1 MAKIEFTKEMAL
13 KMGRHE
19 AMEQHCLVRYVKA
32 CREFGIPQK
41 DFAVGHKCPMC
52 GNLCAGSDAEL
63 KNRENAGLCKEDFDA
78 RLSKY
83 LNENFYGGYVTVG
96 TKVFKV

>member
-63 KNRENAGLCKEDFDA
+63 KNREKRGF
-78 RLSKY
+78 
-83 LNENFYGGYVTVG
+83 
-96 TKVFKV
+96 

>member
-41 DFAVGHKCPMC
+41 DFAVMRKLPRKKRI
-52 GNLCAGSDAEL
+52 LTRGSQ
-63 KNRENAGLCKEDFDA
+63 NI
-78 RLSKY
+78 
-83 LNENFYGGYVTVG
+83 
-96 TKVFKV
+96 